1 MHWGARIRQLRQ
13 RLFGQ
18 RRTETAAT
26 VGGLELTV
34 KSARFVFVRGETT
47 MRFYHGFETRDPLTN
62 CYLDDKLFFG
72 PVIFIDTLNTVT
84 VQLSTPID
92 RDFEV
97 RIFA

>member
-1 MHWGARIRQLRQ
+1 
-13 RLFGQ
+13 
-18 RRTETAAT
+18 
-26 VGGLELTV
+26 
-34 KSARFVFVRGETT
+34 